1 MSEQRKCVLV
11 TGAAGALARG
21 VIRRLVADHEIIAVD
36 FRKRADLD
44 GVAHSYRVDFN
55 KRGFEDLFRRH
66 HINGV
71 IHLGRVGPH
80 ESNLT
85 GRYNSNVLGTQ
96 RLLNL
101 CVKYKVS
108 QVVVLST
115 YFVYGAHAQNPTLL
129 NEEAPLK
136 ASGLTHDLIDT
147 VELENLCNV
156 YLWKH
161 PELHITVLRP
171 CNIAGPGVR
180 NSISRLLSS
189 QLAPTL
195 LGFSPMMQFI
205 HVEDMAEALRLAWDH
220 VSPGIFNVA
229 PGDWVAYQD
238 ALVACGCTRVPLV
251 SIPGMIPQQIA
262 KVLNLKS
269 FPSHLVNY
277 FKYPVIMDG
286 SAFAKKFG
294 FKPRFQLEQI
304 FRYYREKKRRQDFLS
319 MFSDA

>member
-1 MSEQRKCVLV
+1 MSEQRKTVLV
-11 TGAAGALARG
+11 TGAAGALARA
-21 VIRRLVADHEIIAVD
+21 VIRRLLPDHDIVAVD
-36 FRKRADLD
+36 FRKRADIEGLTNT
-44 GVAHSYRVDFN
+44 YKVDFN

-66 HINGV
+66 QIDGV
-71 IHLGRVGPH
+71 IHVGRIGTH

-101 CVKYKVS
+101 CVKYEVR

-115 YFVYGAHAQNPTLL
+115 FFVYGAHAQNPTLL
-129 NEEAPLK
+129 DEEAPLK

-171 CNIAGPGVR
+171 CHIAGPGVR
-180 NSISRLLSS
+180 NSMSRLLSS
-189 QLAPTL
+189 HLAPTL

-205 HVEDMAEALRLAWDH
+205 HVEDMAEALFLAWNK
-220 VSPGIFNVA
+220 VKPGIFNVA
-229 PGDWVAYQD
+229 PKDWVGYQD
-238 ALVACGCTRVPLV
+238 ALLACGCTRVPLV
-251 SIPGMIPQQIA
+251 SIPGLIPHQIA
-262 KVLNLKS
+262 KILNLKS

-277 FKYPVIMDG
+277 FKYPVIIDG
-286 SAFAKKFG
+286 SAFAEQFG
-294 FKPRFQLEQI
+294 FKPRFKLDQI
-304 FRYYREKKRRQDFLS
+304 FRYYREKKRREDLLS
-319 MFSDA
+319 MFREA